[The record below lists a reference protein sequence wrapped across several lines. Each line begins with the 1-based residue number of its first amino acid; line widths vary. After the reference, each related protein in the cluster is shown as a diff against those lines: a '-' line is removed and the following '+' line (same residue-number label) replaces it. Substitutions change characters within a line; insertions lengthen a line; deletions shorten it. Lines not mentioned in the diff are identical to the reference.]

1 MFRNYYFL
9 LKSIFCRQKLKPNEE
24 KFGSKTHI
32 FSDRRKFGSVVVVVV
47 VVNVVVVGGGV
58 VPTWLCY
65 LNCYDSNESD
75 RN

>member
-1 MFRNYYFL
+1 MKKNLVRRL
-9 LKSIFCRQKLKPNEE
+9 
-24 KFGSKTHI
+24 I

-47 VVNVVVVGGGV
+47 VVNVVVVGGVV